1 MATFRVQNPSLL
13 CKNNCGFYGNPSW
26 DGYCSVCYRETYIL
40 QGQSRAVTSNLSS
53 VSTQAFSKF
62 EAKRKQL
69 AGKGASTLR
78 QIFRFTKD
86 GNRDRTSTIPEECLQ
101 AAAEFN
107 SFLSTLRATVSA
119 DISRMVYKLLEELD
133 TMAGSH
139 INQYSVVVQNFYQN
153 VSDRI
158 SSSTLYAGLS
168 PPVTE
173 SLLNSIERF
182 VTSWT
187 YFWAFASPIT
197 DDESVDLKLQEKI
210 RSLHWITPGLLD
222 SPINPRSSTEMAPLE
237 AAALGKKKSSLSNVS
252 QLSISVVYR
261 PFPHFLNRLAFG
273 PFSALIKMNSLYASE
288 DKLMQIVQ
296 CCLNVFDSLKIHF
309 QNAQQK
315 AEQSAPAEGSC
326 TSDGKGDETTLV
338 TGANADDFLPTLIW
352 VVLTANPPLLHSN
365 LQFIMR
371 FANQKRLNSGQAGYF
386 FTNLVRLDV
395 YRVLCHSC
403 AVHFLTNLTH
413 QSLNMTEQEF
423 YRCMRTGLPVAR
435 PQECVCEG
443 ERLMIDNEIQLLDL
457 EDRTA
462 ELISGLDRI
471 DQDLNGFDR
480 ITRHRFDLIR
490 SDYPLKSVAHKLD
503 PRHLENPHVLLLGPL
518 TPNSDTGNRTETT
531 GNPSSCTDTPQ
542 SLLDTEVDEQVNQV
556 LPTPIVPSPY
566 KQQ

>member
-40 QGQSRAVTSNLSS
+40 QGQSRAVASNLSS

-101 AAAEFN
+101 AATEFN

-158 SSSTLYAGLS
+158 SSSTLYTGLS

-237 AAALGKKKSSLSNVS
+237 AAALEPLVPDAIP
-252 QLSISVVYR
+252 L
-261 PFPHFLNRLAFG
+261 PFCGQFLNRLAFG

-288 DKLMQIVQ
+288 DKLAQIVQ

-326 TSDGKGDETTLV
+326 ISDGKGDETTLV

-386 FTNLVRLDV
+386 FTNL
-395 YRVLCHSC
+395 SC

-462 ELISGLDRI
+462 ELISGLDKI
-471 DQDLNGFDR
+471 DQDLNEFDR

-531 GNPSSCTDTPQ
+531 GNPPSCTDTPQ

-556 LPTPIVPSPY
+556 LPMPIVPSPY